1 MSGQRLGSEA
11 VVDASVVVKFLI
23 QESDSDKADALFE
36 RFLDGKF
43 RLLAPDLCA
52 LRRAGRRQ
60 TQDVRSTRAKF
71 RPQPGQGWGPH
82 R

>member
-43 RLLAPDLCA
+43 RLLA
-52 LRRAGRRQ
+52 Q
-60 TQDVRSTRAKF
+60 ISF
-71 RPQPGQGWGPH
+71 SSSS
-82 R
+82 

>member
-43 RLLAPDLCA
+43 RLLAPDFLFIEF
-52 LRRAGRRQ
+52 LNVLWFKTRQ
-60 TQDVRSTRAKF
+60 KELDEK
-71 RPQPGQGWGPH
+71 
-82 R
+82 

>member
-43 RLLAPDLCA
+43 RLLASDFLFIEF
-52 LRRAGRRQ
+52 LNVLWFKTRQ
-60 TQDVRSTRAKF
+60 KELDEE
-71 RPQPGQGWGPH
+71 
-82 R
+82 